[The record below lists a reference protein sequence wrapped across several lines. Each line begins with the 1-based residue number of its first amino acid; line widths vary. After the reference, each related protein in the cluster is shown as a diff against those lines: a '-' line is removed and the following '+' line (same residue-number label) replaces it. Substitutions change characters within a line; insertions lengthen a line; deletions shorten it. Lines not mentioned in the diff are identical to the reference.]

1 MLEDAARKSAAEP
14 PVTSRRRAPA
24 PAPIIVFVL
33 FVVMIG
39 LSIWYL
45 SRREPL
51 VVQGEVQ
58 SRTFDLAA
66 RVDGR
71 VGEIVVA
78 RSQDVTRGA
87 PLLRIDNPE
96 LLAREQASE
105 ATFRVA
111 EAELAR
117 VRAGF
122 RAETIAAR
130 KAEIDR
136 ADADLTLAQ
145 KTFERTR
152 QLVASHNSPQSQLDK
167 DRAALTLAER
177 TRDQA
182 RFAYDEAASGFTRE
196 DLGIA
201 LAKVETAKADVETLK
216 ALVAQMVVVAPADAQ
231 VFRIP
236 VEDGEFVLPGV
247 PQHARVVG
255 SLRPQHRRGAARQD
269 AALLRRADAD
279 VRADGRHSRPVAR
292 RQLPWR
298 RGPDRGLGEPADRRL
313 PDDRRLMQ
321 LLARNMPVGLSLT
334 AHHRL
339 ACLRLCRRRFP
350 VLAMQA
356 FPRAGARSCHF
367 AGISRS
373 CSTRLRGVRRCAT
386 RRCRLRSSRHY
397 HRSRPACLAA
407 FPCARPAG
415 ARHSRGGRAV
425 AAGSGARRSGAF
437 AAEWRR
443 ALGDRGVFGLFV
455 LAPVLYAVFYPQPYL
470 GQIVRNIPIAV
481 VDQDHSELGR
491 GLIQALDAHG
501 NISVALRA
509 SSYREAEDAIFARRA
524 FAILAFRRRPRRTC

>member
-1 MLEDAARKSAAEP
+1 MLEGTARESAAEP

-24 PAPIIVFVL
+24 PAAIIVFVL

-105 ATFRVA
+105 ATLRVA

-152 QLVASHNSPQSQLDK
+152 QLVASHDSPQSQLDK

-247 PQHARVVG
+247 PLI
-255 SLRPQHRRGAARQD
+255 SLVDLGDMWVQFDLRED
-269 AALLRRADAD
+269 LLRDLKRGSRIK
-279 VRADGRHSRPVAR
+279 VRVP
-292 RQLPWR
+292 
-298 RGPDRGLGEPADRRL
+298 
-313 PDDRRLMQ
+313 
-321 LLARNMPVGLSLT
+321 
-334 AHHRL
+334 
-339 ACLRLCRRRFP
+339 
-350 VLAMQA
+350 
-356 FPRAGARSCHF
+356 
-367 AGISRS
+367 
-373 CSTRLRGVRRCAT
+373 
-386 RRCRLRSSRHY
+386 
-397 HRSRPACLAA
+397 
-407 FPCARPAG
+407 
-415 ARHSRGGRAV
+415 
-425 AAGSGARRSGAF
+425 
-437 AAEWRR
+437 
-443 ALGDRGVFGLFV
+443 ALGDREVELEVRVIGAKGEYTGWRATRSSGDFDLRTFEIRAYPAQPVEGLRPGMSV
-455 LAPVLYAVFYPQPYL
+455 YTDWSA
-470 GQIVRNIPIAV
+470 
-481 VDQDHSELGR
+481 GR
-491 GLIQALDAHG
+491 
-501 NISVALRA
+501 S
-509 SSYREAEDAIFARRA
+509 
-524 FAILAFRRRPRRTC
+524 